1 MLKRL
6 MSLFADEAGPAK
18 AAPDRLALAAAVL
31 LVEAARLDETVS
43 AEENARIL
51 SLVQERFGVTAA
63 EAAELVEEA
72 ERLSDRHGDW
82 HRFTSQLR
90 DALDEAERIRLV
102 EMLWEVVY
110 ADGELHHLE
119 SSLLRRVGGLLY
131 VSDRD
136 RGAARQRV
144 LQRLGLSR
152 DGEG

>member
-1 MLKRL
+1 MFKTLK
-6 MSLFADEAGPAK
+6 SLFEPSPAAAGGT
-18 AAPDRLALAAAVL
+18 DRLALAAAVL
-31 LVEAARLDETVS
+31 MVEAARLDESVS
-43 AEENARIL
+43 AEERGRIQDL
-51 SLVQERFGVTAA
+51 LRERFALPADEVAA
-63 EAAELVEEA
+63 LVAEA
-72 ERLSDRHGDW
+72 ERLSDSHGDW

-90 DALDEAERIRLV
+90 DAFDEAERVRLV
-102 EMLWEVVY
+102 EMLWDVVY

-144 LQRLGLSR
+144 LDRLGLPR